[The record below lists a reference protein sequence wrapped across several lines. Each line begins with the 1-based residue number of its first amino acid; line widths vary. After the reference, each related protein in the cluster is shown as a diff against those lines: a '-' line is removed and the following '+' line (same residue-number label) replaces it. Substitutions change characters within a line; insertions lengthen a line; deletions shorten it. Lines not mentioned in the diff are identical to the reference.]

1 MKIAFLINV
10 LLINFIFCSYYSKNI
25 QRKIIQNNNQNN
37 NFTVQPLNNKINP
50 KFTVVEL
57 FNYKDVQYI
66 GDIYIGTPS
75 TKLSVIFD
83 TGSNILWVPSY
94 NCENCIKKS
103 NRYNPLLSSTSKETN
118 NSKSIIYAIGFV
130 EGNLCYDTVSLNSN
144 GNFKV
149 NELLF
154 LNVKNQQNLSGT
166 VGDGVFGLGIYN
178 EDDPH
183 ISFID
188 SLYIQ
193 NQINEPAFSFYL
205 MGVNNIS
212 KIYIGDIFKNEYI
225 ANLFKNNINECLVD
239 SNSLYWECFSQDIKI
254 SSKDNIK
261 EKIFYSNSTFIFDT
275 GSSYTMIPKN
285 DFDIIFNFLN
295 LEHNCI
301 LNKFNELQC
310 QCNSEK
316 DFGKIEINF
325 DKNNKFVINLEKL
338 IMINNNNGNYKCHFQ
353 IVKETYDLSSWV
365 LGDSALRGNLINFNL
380 YERKISF
387 VQNISGIID
396 EKKISNSKWIK
407 SGTNFLIYLV
417 IGILSF
423 IFICIF
429 IYYIF

>member
-1 MKIAFLINV
+1 MKFAFLINV

-25 QRKIIQNNNQNN
+25 QRKIIQTNNQNN

-66 GDIYIGTPS
+66 GDIFIGTPS

-166 VGDGVFGLGIYN
+166 VGDGVFGLGVYN

-188 SLYIQ
+188 SLYTQ

-225 ANLFKNNINECLVD
+225 ANLFKSNINECLVD

-417 IGILSF
+417 IGIVSF

-429 IYYIF
+429 IYHLF

>member
-50 KFTVVEL
+50 KFTIVEL

-83 TGSNILWVPSY
+83 TGSNILWVPSHD
-94 NCENCIKKS
+94 CENCIKKS

-166 VGDGVFGLGIYN
+166 VGDGVFGLGVYN

-188 SLYIQ
+188 SLYTQ

-225 ANLFKNNINECLVD
+225 ANLFKSNINECLVD

-301 LNKFNELQC
+301 LNKFNELLC

-325 DKNNKFVINLEKL
+325 DKNNKFIINLEKL
-338 IMINNNNGNYKCHFQ
+338 IMINNNGNYKCHFQ

-407 SGTNFLIYLV
+407 RGTNFLIYLI

-429 IYYIF
+429 IYYLF

>member
-1 MKIAFLINV
+1 MKIAFIINV

-50 KFTVVEL
+50 KFTIVEL

-118 NSKSIIYAIGFV
+118 KSKSIIYAIGFV

-144 GNFKV
+144 GKFKV

-166 VGDGVFGLGIYN
+166 VGDGVFGLGVYN

-188 SLYIQ
+188 SLYTQ

-225 ANLFKNNINECLVD
+225 ANLFKSNINECLVD

-338 IMINNNNGNYKCHFQ
+338 IMINNK
-353 IVKETYDLSSWV
+353 
-365 LGDSALRGNLINFNL
+365 
-380 YERKISF
+380 
-387 VQNISGIID
+387 
-396 EKKISNSKWIK
+396 
-407 SGTNFLIYLV
+407 
-417 IGILSF
+417 
-423 IFICIF
+423 
-429 IYYIF
+429 